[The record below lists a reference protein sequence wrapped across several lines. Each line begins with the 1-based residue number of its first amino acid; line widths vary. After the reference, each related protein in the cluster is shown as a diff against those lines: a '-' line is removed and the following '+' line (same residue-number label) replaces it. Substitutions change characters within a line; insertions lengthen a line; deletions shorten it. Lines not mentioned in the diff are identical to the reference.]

1 MAHLKVYMKHIENLV
16 KALPMDDVKF
26 ITQLTSNGILP
37 DSVAAHIESLPTQS
51 DKADYYLKKVIK
63 PALDI
68 NETAEF
74 KKLITV
80 MEKCGYSHVKTM
92 ANKMKS
98 DLEKELKGTYV
109 CNSCVCMYV
118 TYEISI
124 YTLICIIPL

>member
-1 MAHLKVYMKHIENLV
+1 MAYRKVYVKYMDKLV
-16 KALPMDDVKF
+16 TVLPLDDVTF
-26 ITQLTSNGILP
+26 TTQLASNEILP
-37 DSVAAHIESLPTQS
+37 DSVAAHIKSLGTQS

-80 MEKCGYSHVKTM
+80 MEKCGYSHVKTV

-109 CNSCVCMYV
+109 
-118 TYEISI
+118 
-124 YTLICIIPL
+124 